1 MNRRTETLR
10 AVAELVEDI
19 IDRIDADG
27 IDEDDEL
34 RTLVAMFRA
43 SVFQMLDETGATE
56 TDGAAHVV
64 SAAPRVR
71 ETDCSAWR
79 AERSDLASELC

>member
-1 MNRRTETLR
+1 MR

-19 IDRIDADG
+19 IDRMNADG

-34 RTLVAMFRA
+34 RTLVAIFRA

-56 TDGAAHVV
+56 D
-64 SAAPRVR
+64 
-71 ETDCSAWR
+71 
-79 AERSDLASELC
+79 